1 MDFFIELDGSWIT
14 KLFLQT
20 GKMAAVGVDM
30 EEKKEEEEKGEQ
42 RAGAKKEEH
51 SLEGDFQF
59 LPNELILPNPD
70 EVRPCRT
77 TITSMVNR

>member
-1 MDFFIELDGSWIT
+1 MLNGWIT
-14 KLFLQT
+14 KLFLQIS
-20 GKMAAVGVDM
+20 KMAAVGVDM

-42 RAGAKKEEH
+42 RAGGAEKAEH

-70 EVRPCRT
+70 EV
-77 TITSMVNR
+77 TSS

>member
-1 MDFFIELDGSWIT
+1 MLNGWIT
-14 KLFLQT
+14 KLFLQIS
-20 GKMAAVGVDM
+20 KMAAVGVDM

-42 RAGAKKEEH
+42 RAGGGEKAEH

-70 EVRPCRT
+70 EV
-77 TITSMVNR
+77 TSS